1 MFSIQ
6 LTTEIK
12 AFWQRYCQEENLD
25 WQKTSYQAW
34 AFGDSPVMA
43 EELLALVLSGQKTG
57 TSSAYQAYED
67 GDEPLPQVTDLRIIL
82 NGQGQ
87 PVCLIQT
94 TSVEI
99 LPFNQVSEIQ
109 AFKEGEGDRT
119 LSYWQTVHQKFW
131 EREFQGSTLTFKPE
145 MLIVYE
151 EFKVIFQ

>member
-67 GDEPLPQVTDLRIIL
+67 DDEPLPQVTDLSIIL

-119 LSYWQTVHQKFW
+119 LAYWQTVHQEFW